1 MEKQWL
7 IYTLEESVT
16 SQSREFPVP
25 GISLLFGWYRYRKKL
40 VPEKEP
46 FPVPENVLW
55 CTFFEKVHIWNT
67 LLDGQSSRQSNDPQ
81 FLKHIRVGELW
92 LKRATESSG
101 CCGCGGSWITEPFYQ
116 QPHSQSLATK
126 QPGTSK
132 VTASSLPNWLQ
143 IWGSNKQRVSTF
155 VLESQIADC
164 QAESFVSNWNWKK
177 VQKFPSS
184 APSQAPLCIVV
195 AFDIGVIA
203 CHGHSLIHLLWF
215 HKKGQVIN
223 IFVEYIREASIKGIW
238 QLR

>member
-1 MEKQWL
+1 MKVYVNSPEKMFMFWGHDGDL
-7 IYTLEESVT
+7 WFTTSVIKRDMGDVKT
-16 SQSREFPVP
+16 HFWNLGRPYK
-25 GISLLFGWYRYRKKL
+25 GLLCIHKYRSRYRKKL

-155 VLESQIADC
+155 VSIAL
-164 QAESFVSNWNWKK
+164 AMLF
-177 VQKFPSS
+177 
-184 APSQAPLCIVV
+184 
-195 AFDIGVIA
+195 
-203 CHGHSLIHLLWF
+203 
-215 HKKGQVIN
+215 
-223 IFVEYIREASIKGIW
+223 
-238 QLR
+238 

>member
-1 MEKQWL
+1 MVPVL
-7 IYTLEESVT
+7 SR
-16 SQSREFPVP
+16 SREF
-25 GISLLFGWYRYRKKL
+25 SLFLDGTGTGKNWSQK
-40 VPEKEP
+40 KEP
-46 FPVPENVLW
+46 VPVPENVLW

-177 VQKFPSS
+177 VPVDLFCSSWSRNFP
-184 APSQAPLCIVV
+184 APPLLRLPC
-195 AFDIGVIA
+195 ALW
-203 CHGHSLIHLLWF
+203 SLLTSESLLATATLWF
-215 HKKGQVIN
+215 ISCGFTKK
-223 IFVEYIREASIKGIW
+223 
-238 QLR
+238 L

>member
-1 MEKQWL
+1 MLWICIFGASLQC
-7 IYTLEESVT
+7 IFGACQSVT
-16 SQSREFPVP
+16 SRSREICSFLD
-25 GISLLFGWYRYRKKL
+25 GTGTGKNWSQK
-40 VPEKEP
+40 KEP
-46 FPVPENVLW
+46 VPVPENVLW

-67 LLDGQSSRQSNDPQ
+67 LLYGQSSRQSNDPQ

-155 VLESQIADC
+155 VLESQIQSC
-164 QAESFVSNWNWKK
+164 KNVKN
-177 VQKFPSS
+177 
-184 APSQAPLCIVV
+184 
-195 AFDIGVIA
+195 
-203 CHGHSLIHLLWF
+203 
-215 HKKGQVIN
+215 
-223 IFVEYIREASIKGIW
+223 
-238 QLR
+238 